1 MILCLAD
8 LFEILYDFDTFTLFA
23 FTSSVFNP
31 SFATLVFRK
40 YLSIFACVEYCVMLN
55 DFSVFVS
62 IYPDFA
68 IS

>member
-1 MILCLAD
+1 

-23 FTSSVFNP
+23 LTSSVCNP
-31 SFATLVFRK
+31 SFSEFF
-40 YLSIFACVEYCVMLN
+40 LSTFACVEYCFMLN